1 MTSTPTR
8 IHDVEAEW
16 RRRGRLIRDADLSAR
31 AKGLLHMM
39 LLRAYE
45 DSGMA
50 GWTIPVPE
58 PTCRAT
64 RADLAG
70 DVNTSVRTVQRALTE
85 LRAQGWITGGA
96 GEWRLM
102 VGRMRPDADE
112 PADE

>member
-1 MTSTPTR
+1 MTDTPRT

-16 RRRGRLIRDADLSAR
+16 RRRDRLIHRADLSCRAR
-31 AKGLLHMM
+31 HVLRVM
-39 LLRAYE
+39 LVYAYE
-45 DSGMA
+45 DSWQT

-64 RADLAG
+64 RATLAH
-70 DVNTSVRTVQRALTE
+70 DTATSVRTVQRALTE